1 MGPLGVLRMYHL
13 NHRREGREYVL
24 GGTAVVSQR
33 RRETFQVGRFKHLE
47 VKDLEDLPWLE

>member
-33 RRETFQVGRFKHLE
+33 RRETFQAGRFKHLE